1 MHKKNWKMGAK
12 ITKKEKKK
20 LRIRFRREKIR
31 LPMQKKNFR
40 IWNSR
45 SGSSQIETIFRSI
58 PIMETMQT
66 ESKALEKFSL

>member
-1 MHKKNWKMGAK
+1 MQKKNWKMGAK

-20 LRIRFRREKIR
+20 LRIRFRREKR
-31 LPMQKKNFR
+31 RSPMQKKNFR
-40 IWNSR
+40 IWKSR
-45 SGSSQIETIFRSI
+45 NGSSQTGTIFRSI

>member
-1 MHKKNWKMGAK
+1 MGAK
-12 ITKKEKKK
+12 ITKKEKNM
-20 LRIRFRREKIR
+20 LRIRFRREKTR
-31 LPMQKKNFR
+31 SPMQKKNFR

-45 SGSSQIETIFRSI
+45 SGSSQTETIIRSI